1 MHTHACVA
9 MRWLIDRSSNFDK
22 GLIVQEMMIN
32 ICRFH
37 LLTWLWVLGSCDE
50 RFHNFLDILLSNH
63 SIYRLKKIGRLISCS
78 PTCVIMCFILPVF
91 CAFLQRVMRPVW
103 WTASWKPYSPEQP
116 SAIGENGHHATVMQ
130 QQGFHVPL
138 YNCCCFCP
146 PVLYLATFSYLSHRS
161 SFALWFVFH

>member
-1 MHTHACVA
+1 MN
-9 MRWLIDRSSNFDK
+9 RSRNNDK
-22 GLIVQEMMIN
+22 
-32 ICRFH
+32 H
-37 LLTWLWVLGSCDE
+37 LLVPSSYLTLGSGKLQWA
-50 RFHNFLDILLSNH
+50 FSQFLDILLSNH
-63 SIYRLKKIGRLISCS
+63 SIYHKKSADRSGMKMIVSCS
-78 PTCVIMCFILPVF
+78 PTCVIMCFILPFYVNLPVF

-103 WTASWKPYSPEQP
+103 WIASWKLYSLEQP

-146 PVLYLATFSYLSHRS
+146 PVLYLATFSCLSHRS